1 MSHVPDVGE
10 ITGRRGEGMK
20 RITNQEAAKSLG
32 TDVESL
38 KKQLQGKKRRNEA
51 SVKALPEINSDEVI
65 KRRIRDLTTPNGWI
79 RKLTQEEL
87 GIFTETVLTAV
98 NRTPVFRE
106 GFALLSPFVD
116 ATAETCY
123 TDKHARVGLSY
134 RFLYALDPS
143 TRATWLTHEVMHL
156 LNNHFTRFATAGVRA
171 ARANIVG
178 DLEINTCLHANRT
191 MTTSHMLLPQDY
203 DLKKF
208 KTMEWY
214 NANWNAQ
221 LDQILSRDES
231 RMQQSDASSGPS
243 SPSQQSGSGD
253 QSSNS
258 EDDGSLPDQMSSGGG
273 SGDSDYDS
281 QDQQS
286 QNDSGG
292 SGSGSS
298 SGDQQPSD
306 SSQGSGGSSQSQPDE
321 WSDPSEGDGSGQSQ
335 SGSSSSQ
342 SQGSSGSGSGSQS
355 DDSNS
360 EDGSQQ
366 GDSGSSNSSQNGNN
380 DGGDTDP
387 SSSQSGDNS
396 NDANSGSSQDDS
408 GDQSQNGSG
417 NGGQQDKSSDGD
429 DQQSG
434 NSGGGSSSKR
444 KRRGSG
450 IQLGS
455 GTDFSSLGPQSG
467 GSNGQQPNPNNSG
480 SGGGG
485 GQQQGDPS
493 GDGGGS
499 AGDGQ
504 QGDGGQSGSGSGSS
518 GQSGQNQEHDSG
530 SEEDGQNQQSDKI
543 SESNDRLAEDMNS
556 KNTTGPSEKSMTC
569 DTPNDLREQAAD
581 AAGIERKSSATQAA
595 ARDSVRTR
603 IVQDQNSRSQS
614 SDGSGDEFLMLAL
627 KLMGTP
633 KVKWQTILRQS
644 IAKAY
649 GEIMAGKTIRTYRR
663 PNRRFGGG
671 KNQPIF
677 RGSSAIKPTVM
688 IGIDSSGSMSNP
700 DFSAAI
706 NEIVSII
713 KGASKT
719 KGGVEMFCIDTDV
732 KSIEVVNNVNKLNL
746 SGGGGT
752 WMHSGFEFIKS
763 LSNKKQPDI
772 FILAT
777 DGYLADEDWEQI
789 YHTVTDPSTKFK
801 TVILV
806 TQKDAYQ
813 NCPMKL
819 KQATT
824 VIDIHTEKYN
834 D

>member
-1 MSHVPDVGE
+1 M
-10 ITGRRGEGMK
+10 R

-38 KKQLQGKKRRNEA
+38 KKQLQGKKKRNEA
-51 SVKALPEINSDEVI
+51 SVKALPEINNDEVI

-243 SPSQQSGSGD
+243 SPSQDSGSGD
-253 QSSNS
+253 QSSS
-258 EDDGSLPDQMSSGGG
+258 AEDDGSLPDQMSSGGG
-273 SGDSDYDS
+273 SGDSDSDS
-281 QDQQS
+281 QEQQS

-298 SGDQQPSD
+298 SGSQQSSE

-355 DDSNS
+355 GDNDSG
-360 EDGSQQ
+360 DGSQR
-366 GDSGSSNSSQNGNN
+366 GDGGSSSSSQNGNN
-380 DGGDTDP
+380 DGGDTDS
-387 SSSQSGDNS
+387 SSSQRGNNS
-396 NDANSGSSQDDS
+396 NDAGSGSSQDDADS
-408 GDQSQNGSG
+408 DQSQNGSG
-417 NGGQQDKSSDGD
+417 NGGQPEDDGD
-429 DQQSG
+429 DNQQSG
-434 NSGGGSSSKR
+434 NSGGGSSSK

-455 GTDFSSLGPQSG
+455 GTDFSSLGPKSG
-467 GSNGQQPNPNNSG
+467 GSNGQQPNSNNSG
-480 SGGGG
+480 SGSSGVD
-485 GQQQGDPS
+485 QQGDPS

-504 QGDGGQSGSGSGSS
+504 QSNGGQSGNGSGSS
-518 GQSGQNQEHDSG
+518 GQNQGQDSDSEGDSG
-530 SEEDGQNQQSDKI
+530 EGQNQQSDKI
-543 SESNDRLAEDMNS
+543 RESNDRLAEDMKS
-556 KNTTGPSEKSMTC
+556 KNTTGPNEKSMTC
-569 DTPNDLREQAAD
+569 DTSNDLREQAAD

-603 IVQDQNSRSQS
+603 IVQDQNSRNQS

-706 NEIVSII
+706 TEVVSII

-763 LSNKKQPDI
+763 LPNKKQPDI

-801 TVILV
+801 TVILI

>member
-1 MSHVPDVGE
+1 
-10 ITGRRGEGMK
+10 MK

-298 SGDQQPSD
+298 SGEQQPSD
-306 SSQGSGGSSQSQPDE
+306 SSHGSGGSSQSQPDE

-417 NGGQQDKSSDGD
+417 NGGQQEDDGD
-429 DQQSG
+429 DNEQSG

-504 QGDGGQSGSGSGSS
+504 QSDGGQSGNGSGSS
-518 GQSGQNQEHDSG
+518 GQNQGQDSDSEGDSG
-530 SEEDGQNQQSDKI
+530 DGQNQQSDKI
-543 SESNDRLAEDMNS
+543 SESNDRLAEDMKS

-763 LSNKKQPDI
+763 LPNKKQPDI

-801 TVILV
+801 TVILI

>member
-1 MSHVPDVGE
+1 M
-10 ITGRRGEGMK
+10 R

-38 KKQLQGKKRRNEA
+38 KKQLQGKKKRNEA
-51 SVKALPEINSDEVI
+51 SVKALPEINNDEVI

-98 NRTPVFRE
+98 NRTPVFSE
-106 GFALLSPFVD
+106 GFALISPFVD

-143 TRATWLTHEVMHL
+143 TRATWLTHEVIHL
-156 LNNHFTRFATAGVRA
+156 LNNHFTRFAAAGVRA

-243 SPSQQSGSGD
+243 SPSQDSGSGD
-253 QSSNS
+253 QSSS
-258 EDDGSLPDQMSSGGG
+258 AEDDGSLPDQMSSGGG
-273 SGDSDYDS
+273 SGDSDSDS
-281 QDQQS
+281 QEQQS

-298 SGDQQPSD
+298 SGSQQSSE

-355 DDSNS
+355 GDNDSG
-360 EDGSQQ
+360 DGSQQ
-366 GDSGSSNSSQNGNN
+366 GDSGSSSTGSN
-380 DGGDTDP
+380 
-387 SSSQSGDNS
+387 SSQSGNNS
-396 NDANSGSSQDDS
+396 NDTNSGSSQEDAS
-408 GDQSQNGSG
+408 DQSQNGSG
-417 NGGQQDKSSDGD
+417 NGGQQEDDGD
-429 DQQSG
+429 DNEQSG
-434 NSGGGSSSKR
+434 NSGGSSSKK
-444 KRRGSG
+444 KRRGSR

-455 GTDFSSLGPQSG
+455 GTDFSSLGPKSG
-467 GSNGQQPNPNNSG
+467 GSNSQQPNSNDSG
-480 SGGGG
+480 SGGGSG
-485 GQQQGDPS
+485 DQQGDPS

-518 GQSGQNQEHDSG
+518 GQSGQNQEQDSG
-530 SEEDGQNQQSDKI
+530 SEEDSQNQHSDKI
-543 SESNDRLAEDMNS
+543 NESNDRLAEDMKS
-556 KNTTGPSEKSMTC
+556 KNTTGPNEKSMTC
-569 DTPNDLREQAAD
+569 DTSNDLREQAAD

-706 NEIVSII
+706 TEVVSII

-763 LSNKKQPDI
+763 LPNKKQPDI

-801 TVILV
+801 TVILI
-806 TQKDAYQ
+806 TQKESYK

>member
-1 MSHVPDVGE
+1 M
-10 ITGRRGEGMK
+10 R

-38 KKQLQGKKRRNEA
+38 KKQLQGKKKRNEA
-51 SVKALPEINSDEVI
+51 SVKALPEINNDEVI

-231 RMQQSDASSGPS
+231 RMQQSDASSSPS
-243 SPSQQSGSGD
+243 SPSQDSSSGD
-253 QSSNS
+253 QSSS
-258 EDDGSLPDQMSSGGG
+258 AEDDGSLPDQMSSGSG
-273 SGDSDYDS
+273 SGDSDSDS

-321 WSDPSEGDGSGQSQ
+321 WSEGDGSGQSQ

-355 DDSNS
+355 DDSDS
-360 EDGSQQ
+360 GDGSQQ
-366 GDSGSSNSSQNGNN
+366 GDSGSSQNGNN
-380 DGGDTDP
+380 NSSDTDP
-387 SSSQSGDNS
+387 SSSQSGNNS
-396 NDANSGSSQDDS
+396 NDANSGSSQGDAS
-408 GDQSQNGSG
+408 DQSQNGSG
-417 NGGQQDKSSDGD
+417 NGGQQEDDGD
-429 DQQSG
+429 DNEQSG
-434 NSGGGSSSKR
+434 NSGGGSSSKK
-444 KRRGSG
+444 KRRGSR

-455 GTDFSSLGPQSG
+455 GTDFSSLGPKSG
-467 GSNGQQPNPNNSG
+467 GSNGQQPNSNNSG
-480 SGGGG
+480 SGSSGGD
-485 GQQQGDPS
+485 QQGDPS

-504 QGDGGQSGSGSGSS
+504 QSDGGQSGNGSGSS
-518 GQSGQNQEHDSG
+518 GQNQGQDSDSEGDSG
-530 SEEDGQNQQSDKI
+530 DGQNQQSDKI
-543 SESNDRLAEDMNS
+543 SESNDRLAEDMKS

-603 IVQDQNSRSQS
+603 IVQDQNSRNQS

-700 DFSAAI
+700 DFSAVI
-706 NEIVSII
+706 TEVVSII

-763 LSNKKQPDI
+763 LPNKKQPDI

-801 TVILV
+801 TVILI

>member
-1 MSHVPDVGE
+1 
-10 ITGRRGEGMK
+10 MK

-87 GIFTETVLTAV
+87 GIFMETVLTAV

-231 RMQQSDASSGPS
+231 RMQQSDASSSSS

-253 QSSNS
+253 QSSS
-258 EDDGSLPDQMSSGGG
+258 AEDDGSLPDQMSSGGG
-273 SGDSDYDS
+273 SGDSDSDS

-298 SGDQQPSD
+298 SGDQQSSD
-306 SSQGSGGSSQSQPDE
+306 SSQGSGGSSQYQPDE

-335 SGSSSSQ
+335 AGSSSSQ

-355 DDSNS
+355 DDSDS

-366 GDSGSSNSSQNGNN
+366 GDSGSSNSSQSGNN
-380 DGGDTDP
+380 DGGDTDS
-387 SSSQSGDNS
+387 SSSQSGNNS
-396 NDANSGSSQDDS
+396 NDANSGSSRDDAD
-408 GDQSQNGSG
+408 GDQSQNGYG
-417 NGGQQDKSSDGD
+417 NGGQQDESSDGD

-467 GSNGQQPNPNNSG
+467 GSNGQQPNSGNSG
-480 SGGGG
+480 SGG
-485 GQQQGDPS
+485 
-493 GDGGGS
+493 
-499 AGDGQ
+499 
-504 QGDGGQSGSGSGSS
+504 GSGSS
-518 GQSGQNQEHDSG
+518 GQSGQNQEQDSG

-543 SESNDRLAEDMNS
+543 SESNDRLAEDMKS
-556 KNTTGPSEKSMTC
+556 KNTTGPNEKSMTC
-569 DTPNDLREQAAD
+569 DTSNDLREQAAD

-763 LSNKKQPDI
+763 LPNKKQPDI

-801 TVILV
+801 TVILI

-813 NCPMKL
+813 NCPTKL

>member
-1 MSHVPDVGE
+1 
-10 ITGRRGEGMK
+10 MK

-231 RMQQSDASSGPS
+231 RMQQSDASSSPS
-243 SPSQQSGSGD
+243 SPSQDSGSGD
-253 QSSNS
+253 QSSS
-258 EDDGSLPDQMSSGGG
+258 AEDDGSLPDQMSGGDG
-273 SGDSDYDS
+273 SGDSDSES
-281 QDQQS
+281 QEQS

-298 SGDQQPSD
+298 SNNQQSSD

-335 SGSSSSQ
+335 VGSSSSQ

-355 DDSNS
+355 DDSDS

-366 GDSGSSNSSQNGNN
+366 GDSGSSNSSQSGNN
-380 DGGDTDP
+380 DGGDTDS
-387 SSSQSGDNS
+387 SSSQSGNNS
-396 NDANSGSSQDDS
+396 NDANSGSSQNDAD
-408 GDQSQNGSG
+408 DQSQNGYG
-417 NGGQQDKSSDGD
+417 NGGQQDESSDGD

-467 GSNGQQPNPNNSG
+467 GSNGQQPNSGNSG
-480 SGGGG
+480 SGG
-485 GQQQGDPS
+485 
-493 GDGGGS
+493 
-499 AGDGQ
+499 
-504 QGDGGQSGSGSGSS
+504 GSGSS
-518 GQSGQNQEHDSG
+518 GQSGQNQEQDSG

-543 SESNDRLAEDMNS
+543 SESNDRLAEDMKS
-556 KNTTGPSEKSMTC
+556 KNTTGPNEKSMTC
-569 DTPNDLREQAAD
+569 DTSNDLREQAAD

-603 IVQDQNSRSQS
+603 IVQDQNSRNQS

-706 NEIVSII
+706 TEVVSII

-763 LSNKKQPDI
+763 LPNKKQPDI

-801 TVILV
+801 TVILI

-813 NCPMKL
+813 NCPTKL

>member
-1 MSHVPDVGE
+1 
-10 ITGRRGEGMK
+10 MK

-231 RMQQSDASSGPS
+231 RMQQSDASSSPS

-253 QSSNS
+253 QSSS
-258 EDDGSLPDQMSSGGG
+258 AEDDGSLPDQMSSGGG
-273 SGDSDYDS
+273 SGDSDSDS

-298 SGDQQPSD
+298 SGDQQSSD
-306 SSQGSGGSSQSQPDE
+306 SSQGSGGSSQYQPDE

-335 SGSSSSQ
+335 AGSSSSQ

-355 DDSNS
+355 DDSDS

-387 SSSQSGDNS
+387 SSSQSGNNS
-396 NDANSGSSQDDS
+396 NDANSGSSQNDAD
-408 GDQSQNGSG
+408 DQSQNGSG
-417 NGGQQDKSSDGD
+417 NGGQQDESSDGD

-467 GSNGQQPNPNNSG
+467 GSNGQQPNSGNSG
-480 SGGGG
+480 SGG
-485 GQQQGDPS
+485 
-493 GDGGGS
+493 
-499 AGDGQ
+499 
-504 QGDGGQSGSGSGSS
+504 GSGSS
-518 GQSGQNQEHDSG
+518 GQSGQNQEQDSG

-543 SESNDRLAEDMNS
+543 SESNDRLAEDMKS
-556 KNTTGPSEKSMTC
+556 KNTTGPNEKSMTC
-569 DTPNDLREQAAD
+569 DTSNDLREQAAD

-614 SDGSGDEFLMLAL
+614 SDGSSDEFLMLAL

-633 KVKWQTILRQS
+633 KVKWQTILRQD

-700 DFSAAI
+700 DFSAVI
-706 NEIVSII
+706 TEVVSVI

-763 LSNKKQPDI
+763 LPNKKQPDI

-801 TVILV
+801 TVILI
-806 TQKDAYQ
+806 TQKESYK
-813 NCPMKL
+813 NCPTKL

>member
-1 MSHVPDVGE
+1 M
-10 ITGRRGEGMK
+10 R

-38 KKQLQGKKRRNEA
+38 KKQLQGKKKRNEA
-51 SVKALPEINSDEVI
+51 SVKALPEINNDEVI

-156 LNNHFTRFATAGVRA
+156 LNNHFTRFATVGVRA

-231 RMQQSDASSGPS
+231 RMQQSDASSSPS

-253 QSSNS
+253 QSSS
-258 EDDGSLPDQMSSGGG
+258 AEDDGSLPDQMSSGGG
-273 SGDSDYDS
+273 SGDSDSDS

-298 SGDQQPSD
+298 SGDQQSSD
-306 SSQGSGGSSQSQPDE
+306 SSQGSGGSSQYQPDE

-335 SGSSSSQ
+335 AGSSSSQ

-355 DDSNS
+355 DDSDS

-366 GDSGSSNSSQNGNN
+366 GDSGSSNSSQSGNN
-380 DGGDTDP
+380 DGGDTDS
-387 SSSQSGDNS
+387 SSSQSGNNS
-396 NDANSGSSQDDS
+396 NDANSGSSRDDAD
-408 GDQSQNGSG
+408 GDQSQNGYG
-417 NGGQQDKSSDGD
+417 NGGQQDESSDGD

-467 GSNGQQPNPNNSG
+467 GSNGQQPNSGNSG
-480 SGGGG
+480 SGG
-485 GQQQGDPS
+485 
-493 GDGGGS
+493 
-499 AGDGQ
+499 
-504 QGDGGQSGSGSGSS
+504 GSGSS
-518 GQSGQNQEHDSG
+518 GQSGQNQEQDSG

-543 SESNDRLAEDMNS
+543 SESNDRLAEDMKS
-556 KNTTGPSEKSMTC
+556 KNTTGPNEKSMTC
-569 DTPNDLREQAAD
+569 DTSNDLREQAAD

-763 LSNKKQPDI
+763 LPNKKQPDI

-801 TVILV
+801 TVILI
-806 TQKDAYQ
+806 TQKESYK

>member
-1 MSHVPDVGE
+1 
-10 ITGRRGEGMK
+10 MK

-38 KKQLQGKKRRNEA
+38 KKQLQGKKKRNEA
-51 SVKALPEINSDEVI
+51 SVKALPEINNDEVI

-134 RFLYALDPS
+134 WFLYALDPS

-231 RMQQSDASSGPS
+231 RMQQSDASSSPS
-243 SPSQQSGSGD
+243 SPSQDSSSGD
-253 QSSNS
+253 QSSS
-258 EDDGSLPDQMSSGGG
+258 AEDDGSLPDQMSGGGG
-273 SGDSDYDS
+273 SGDSDSDS
-281 QDQQS
+281 QEQQP
-286 QNDSGG
+286 QDNSGG
-292 SGSGSS
+292 SG
-298 SGDQQPSD
+298 
-306 SSQGSGGSSQSQPDE
+306 
-321 WSDPSEGDGSGQSQ
+321 

-342 SQGSSGSGSGSQS
+342 SQGSGSSGSGSQS

-387 SSSQSGDNS
+387 SSSQSGSNS
-396 NDANSGSSQDDS
+396 NDSNSGSSQDDAD
-408 GDQSQNGSG
+408 GDQSQNGYG
-417 NGGQQDKSSDGD
+417 NGGQQDESSDGD

-467 GSNGQQPNPNNSG
+467 GSNGQQPNSGNSG
-480 SGGGG
+480 SGG
-485 GQQQGDPS
+485 
-493 GDGGGS
+493 
-499 AGDGQ
+499 
-504 QGDGGQSGSGSGSS
+504 GSGSS
-518 GQSGQNQEHDSG
+518 GQSGQNQEQDSG
-530 SEEDGQNQQSDKI
+530 SEEDGHNQQSDKI
-543 SESNDRLAEDMNS
+543 SESNDRLAEDMKS
-556 KNTTGPSEKSMTC
+556 KNTTGPNEKSMTC
-569 DTPNDLREQAAD
+569 DTSNDLREQAAD

-763 LSNKKQPDI
+763 LPNKKQPDI

-801 TVILV
+801 TVILI

>member
-1 MSHVPDVGE
+1 M
-10 ITGRRGEGMK
+10 R

-38 KKQLQGKKRRNEA
+38 KKQLQGKKKRNEA
-51 SVKALPEINSDEVI
+51 SVKALPEINNDEVI

-231 RMQQSDASSGPS
+231 RMQQSDASSSPS
-243 SPSQQSGSGD
+243 SPSQDSSSGD
-253 QSSNS
+253 QSSS
-258 EDDGSLPDQMSSGGG
+258 AEDDGSLPDQMSGGGG
-273 SGDSDYDS
+273 SGDSDSDNQEQQP
-281 QDQQS
+281 QD
-286 QNDSGG
+286 NSGG

-298 SGDQQPSD
+298 SSSQQSSE

-321 WSDPSEGDGSGQSQ
+321 WSDPSDSDGSGNSQ

-355 DDSNS
+355 DDNNS
-360 EDGSQQ
+360 GDGSQQ
-366 GDSGSSNSSQNGNN
+366 GD
-380 DGGDTDP
+380 GGFS
-387 SSSQSGDNS
+387 SSSQSGNNEGGDTDSGSSQSGNNS
-396 NDANSGSSQDDS
+396 NDANSGSSQGDAS
-408 GDQSQNGSG
+408 DQSQNGSG
-417 NGGQQDKSSDGD
+417 NGGQQEDDGD
-429 DQQSG
+429 DNEQSG
-434 NSGGGSSSKR
+434 NSGGGSSSKK
-444 KRRGSG
+444 KRRGSR

-455 GTDFSSLGPQSG
+455 GTDFSSLGPKSG
-467 GSNGQQPNPNNSG
+467 GSNSQRPNSNNSG
-480 SGGGG
+480 SGGGSG
-485 GQQQGDPS
+485 DQQGDPS

-504 QGDGGQSGSGSGSS
+504 QSDGGQSGNGSGSS
-518 GQSGQNQEHDSG
+518 GQSSQNQGQDSDSEGDSG
-530 SEEDGQNQQSDKI
+530 DGQNQQSDKI
-543 SESNDRLAEDMNS
+543 SESNDRLAEDMKS

-603 IVQDQNSRSQS
+603 IVQDQNSRNQS

-763 LSNKKQPDI
+763 LPNKKQPDI

-801 TVILV
+801 TVILI

>member
-1 MSHVPDVGE
+1 
-10 ITGRRGEGMK
+10 MK

-231 RMQQSDASSGPS
+231 RMQQSDASSSPS

-253 QSSNS
+253 QSSS
-258 EDDGSLPDQMSSGGG
+258 AEDDGSLPDQMSSGGG
-273 SGDSDYDS
+273 SGDSDSDS

-298 SGDQQPSD
+298 SGDQQSSD
-306 SSQGSGGSSQSQPDE
+306 SSQGSGGSSQYQPDE

-335 SGSSSSQ
+335 AGSSSSQ

-355 DDSNS
+355 DDSDS

-366 GDSGSSNSSQNGNN
+366 GDSGSSNSSQSGNN
-380 DGGDTDP
+380 DGGDTDS
-387 SSSQSGDNS
+387 SSSQSGNNS
-396 NDANSGSSQDDS
+396 NDANSGSSRDDAD
-408 GDQSQNGSG
+408 GDQSQNGYG
-417 NGGQQDKSSDGD
+417 NGGQQDESSDGD

-467 GSNGQQPNPNNSG
+467 GSNGQQPNSGNSG
-480 SGGGG
+480 SGG
-485 GQQQGDPS
+485 
-493 GDGGGS
+493 
-499 AGDGQ
+499 
-504 QGDGGQSGSGSGSS
+504 GSGSS
-518 GQSGQNQEHDSG
+518 GQSGQNQEQDSG

-543 SESNDRLAEDMNS
+543 SESNDRLAEDMKS
-556 KNTTGPSEKSMTC
+556 KNTTGPNEKSMTC
-569 DTPNDLREQAAD
+569 DTSNDLREQAAD

-763 LSNKKQPDI
+763 LPNKKQPDI

-801 TVILV
+801 TVILI
-806 TQKDAYQ
+806 TQKESYK

>member
-1 MSHVPDVGE
+1 
-10 ITGRRGEGMK
+10 MK

-231 RMQQSDASSGPS
+231 RMQQSDASSSPS

-253 QSSNS
+253 QSSS
-258 EDDGSLPDQMSSGGG
+258 AEDDGSLSDQMSSGGG
-273 SGDSDYDS
+273 SGDSDSDS

-298 SGDQQPSD
+298 SGDQQSSD
-306 SSQGSGGSSQSQPDE
+306 SSQGSGGSSQYQPDE

-335 SGSSSSQ
+335 AGSSSSQ

-355 DDSNS
+355 DDSDS

-366 GDSGSSNSSQNGNN
+366 GDSGSSNSSQSGNN
-380 DGGDTDP
+380 DGGDTDS
-387 SSSQSGDNS
+387 SSSQSGNNS
-396 NDANSGSSQDDS
+396 NDANSGSSRDDAD
-408 GDQSQNGSG
+408 GDQSQNGYG
-417 NGGQQDKSSDGD
+417 NGGQQDESSDGD

-467 GSNGQQPNPNNSG
+467 GSNGQQPNSGNSG
-480 SGGGG
+480 SGG
-485 GQQQGDPS
+485 
-493 GDGGGS
+493 
-499 AGDGQ
+499 
-504 QGDGGQSGSGSGSS
+504 GSGSS
-518 GQSGQNQEHDSG
+518 GQSGQNQEQDSG

-543 SESNDRLAEDMNS
+543 SESNDRLAEDMKS
-556 KNTTGPSEKSMTC
+556 KNTTGPNEKSMTC
-569 DTPNDLREQAAD
+569 DTSNDLREQAAD

-763 LSNKKQPDI
+763 LPNKKQPDI

-801 TVILV
+801 TVILI
-806 TQKDAYQ
+806 TQKESYK

>member
-1 MSHVPDVGE
+1 M
-10 ITGRRGEGMK
+10 R

-38 KKQLQGKKRRNEA
+38 KKQLQGKKKRNEA
-51 SVKALPEINSDEVI
+51 SVKALPEINNDEVI

-231 RMQQSDASSGPS
+231 RMQQSDASSSPS
-243 SPSQQSGSGD
+243 SPSQDSSSGD
-253 QSSNS
+253 QSSS
-258 EDDGSLPDQMSSGGG
+258 AEDDGSLPDQMSGGGG
-273 SGDSDYDS
+273 SGDSDSDS
-281 QDQQS
+281 QDQQP
-286 QNDSGG
+286 QDNSGG
-292 SGSGSS
+292 SG
-298 SGDQQPSD
+298 
-306 SSQGSGGSSQSQPDE
+306 
-321 WSDPSEGDGSGQSQ
+321 

-342 SQGSSGSGSGSQS
+342 SQGSGSSGSGSQS
-355 DDSNS
+355 DDSDS
-360 EDGSQQ
+360 GDGSQQ

-387 SSSQSGDNS
+387 SSSQSGSNS
-396 NDANSGSSQDDS
+396 NDANSGSSQGDAS
-408 GDQSQNGSG
+408 DQSQNGSG
-417 NGGQQDKSSDGD
+417 NGGQQEDDGD
-429 DQQSG
+429 DNEQSG

-504 QGDGGQSGSGSGSS
+504 QSDGGQSGNGSGSS
-518 GQSGQNQEHDSG
+518 GQNQGQDSDSEGDSG
-530 SEEDGQNQQSDKI
+530 DGQNQQSDKI
-543 SESNDRLAEDMNS
+543 SESNDRLAEDMKS

-603 IVQDQNSRSQS
+603 IVQDQNSRNQS

-763 LSNKKQPDI
+763 LPNKKQPDI

-801 TVILV
+801 TVILI
-806 TQKDAYQ
+806 TQKDAYK

>member
-1 MSHVPDVGE
+1 
-10 ITGRRGEGMK
+10 MK

-231 RMQQSDASSGPS
+231 RMQQSDASSSSS

-253 QSSNS
+253 QSSS
-258 EDDGSLPDQMSSGGG
+258 AEDDGSLPDQMSSGSG
-273 SGDSDYDS
+273 SGDSDSDS

-306 SSQGSGGSSQSQPDE
+306 SSQGSGGSSQYQPDE

-335 SGSSSSQ
+335 AGSSSSQ

-355 DDSNS
+355 DDSDS

-366 GDSGSSNSSQNGNN
+366 GDSGSSNSSQSGNN
-380 DGGDTDP
+380 DGGDTDS
-387 SSSQSGDNS
+387 SSSQSGNNS
-396 NDANSGSSQDDS
+396 NDANSGSSRDDAD
-408 GDQSQNGSG
+408 GDQSQNGYG
-417 NGGQQDKSSDGD
+417 NGDQQDESSDGD

-467 GSNGQQPNPNNSG
+467 GSNGQQPNSGNNG

-518 GQSGQNQEHDSG
+518 GQSGQNQEQDSG

-543 SESNDRLAEDMNS
+543 SESNDRLAEDMKS
-556 KNTTGPSEKSMTC
+556 KNTTGPNEKSMTC
-569 DTPNDLREQAAD
+569 DTSNDLREQAAD

-763 LSNKKQPDI
+763 LPNKKQPDI

-801 TVILV
+801 TVILI

>member
-1 MSHVPDVGE
+1 
-10 ITGRRGEGMK
+10 
-20 RITNQEAAKSLG
+20 
-32 TDVESL
+32 
-38 KKQLQGKKRRNEA
+38 
-51 SVKALPEINSDEVI
+51 
-65 KRRIRDLTTPNGWI
+65 
-79 RKLTQEEL
+79 
-87 GIFTETVLTAV
+87 
-98 NRTPVFRE
+98 
-106 GFALLSPFVD
+106 
-116 ATAETCY
+116 
-123 TDKHARVGLSY
+123 
-134 RFLYALDPS
+134 
-143 TRATWLTHEVMHL
+143 
-156 LNNHFTRFATAGVRA
+156 
-171 ARANIVG
+171 
-178 DLEINTCLHANRT
+178 
-191 MTTSHMLLPQDY
+191 
-203 DLKKF
+203 
-208 KTMEWY
+208 MEWY

-231 RMQQSDASSGPS
+231 RMQQSDASSSPS

-253 QSSNS
+253 QSSS
-258 EDDGSLPDQMSSGGG
+258 AEDDGSLPDQMSSGSG
-273 SGDSDYDS
+273 SGDSDSDS

-321 WSDPSEGDGSGQSQ
+321 WSEGDGSGQSQ

-360 EDGSQQ
+360 EDVSQQ

-387 SSSQSGDNS
+387 SSSQSGNNS
-396 NDANSGSSQDDS
+396 NDANSGSSQNDAD
-408 GDQSQNGSG
+408 DQSQNGSG
-417 NGGQQDKSSDGD
+417 NGGQQDESSDGD

-467 GSNGQQPNPNNSG
+467 GSNGQQPNSGNSG

-493 GDGGGS
+493 SDGGGS

-518 GQSGQNQEHDSG
+518 GQSGQNQEQDSG

-543 SESNDRLAEDMNS
+543 SESNDRLAEDMKS
-556 KNTTGPSEKSMTC
+556 KNTTGPKEKSMTC
-569 DTPNDLREQAAD
+569 DTSNDLREQAAD

-614 SDGSGDEFLMLAL
+614 SDGSSDEFLMLAL

-633 KVKWQTILRQS
+633 KVKWQTILRQD

-700 DFSAAI
+700 DFSAVI
-706 NEIVSII
+706 TEVVSVI

-763 LSNKKQPDI
+763 LPNKKQPDI

-801 TVILV
+801 TVILI

>member
-1 MSHVPDVGE
+1 M
-10 ITGRRGEGMK
+10 R

-38 KKQLQGKKRRNEA
+38 KKQLQGKKKRNEA
-51 SVKALPEINSDEVI
+51 SVKALPEINNDEVI

-156 LNNHFTRFATAGVRA
+156 LNNHFTRFATADVRA

-231 RMQQSDASSGPS
+231 RMQQSDASSSPS
-243 SPSQQSGSGD
+243 SPSQDSSSGD
-253 QSSNS
+253 QSSS
-258 EDDGSLPDQMSSGGG
+258 AEDDGSLPDQMSSGGG
-273 SGDSDYDS
+273 SGDSDSDN
-281 QDQQS
+281 QEQQS
-286 QNDSGG
+286 QDNSGG

-298 SGDQQPSD
+298 SGSQQSSE
-306 SSQGSGGSSQSQPDE
+306 SSQGSGGSLQSQPDE
-321 WSDPSEGDGSGQSQ
+321 WSDPSDSDGSGRSQ

-342 SQGSSGSGSGSQS
+342 SQGSGGSGSGSQS
-355 DDSNS
+355 DDSDS
-360 EDGSQQ
+360 GDGPQQ
-366 GDSGSSNSSQNGNN
+366 GDSGSSQNGNN

-387 SSSQSGDNS
+387 SSSQSGNNS
-396 NDANSGSSQDDS
+396 NDANSGSSQDDAS
-408 GDQSQNGSG
+408 DQSQNGSG
-417 NGGQQDKSSDGD
+417 NGGQQEDDGD
-429 DQQSG
+429 DNEQSG
-434 NSGGGSSSKR
+434 NSGGLSSKK
-444 KRRGSG
+444 KRRGSR

-455 GTDFSSLGPQSG
+455 GTDFSSLGPRSG
-467 GSNGQQPNPNNSG
+467 GSNGQQPNSNNSG

-504 QGDGGQSGSGSGSS
+504 QSDGGQSGNGSGSS
-518 GQSGQNQEHDSG
+518 GQNQGQDSDSEGDSG
-530 SEEDGQNQQSDKI
+530 DGQNQQSDKI
-543 SESNDRLAEDMNS
+543 SESNDRLAEDMKS

-603 IVQDQNSRSQS
+603 IVQDQNSRNQS

-706 NEIVSII
+706 TEVVSII

-719 KGGVEMFCIDTDV
+719 RGGVEMFCIDTDV

-763 LSNKKQPDI
+763 LPSKKQPDI

-801 TVILV
+801 TVILI

>member
-1 MSHVPDVGE
+1 M
-10 ITGRRGEGMK
+10 R

-38 KKQLQGKKRRNEA
+38 KKQLQGKKKRNEA
-51 SVKALPEINSDEVI
+51 SVKALPEINNDEVI

-231 RMQQSDASSGPS
+231 RMQQSDASSSPS
-243 SPSQQSGSGD
+243 SPSHDSGSGD
-253 QSSNS
+253 QSSS
-258 EDDGSLPDQMSSGGG
+258 TEDDGSLPDQMSGGGG
-273 SGDSDYDS
+273 SGESDSDD

-298 SGDQQPSD
+298 SGSQQSSE

-335 SGSSSSQ
+335 PGFSGSQ
-342 SQGSSGSGSGSQS
+342 SQGSGGSGSGSQS
-355 DDSNS
+355 GDSDS
-360 EDGSQQ
+360 GDGSQQ
-366 GDSGSSNSSQNGNN
+366 SADGSSGSDSSQNGNN
-380 DGGDTDP
+380 NSSDTDP
-387 SSSQSGDNS
+387 SSSQSGNNS
-396 NDANSGSSQDDS
+396 NDANSGSSQGDAS
-408 GDQSQNGSG
+408 DQSQNGSE
-417 NGGQQDKSSDGD
+417 NGGQQEDDGD
-429 DQQSG
+429 DNEQSG
-434 NSGGGSSSKR
+434 NSGGGSSSKK
-444 KRRGSG
+444 KRRGSR

-467 GSNGQQPNPNNSG
+467 GSNGQQPNSGNSG

-499 AGDGQ
+499 AGGGQ

-518 GQSGQNQEHDSG
+518 GQSGQNQEQDSG
-530 SEEDGQNQQSDKI
+530 SEEDSQNQQSDKI
-543 SESNDRLAEDMNS
+543 NESNDRLAEDMKS
-556 KNTTGPSEKSMTC
+556 KNTTGPNEKSMTC
-569 DTPNDLREQAAD
+569 DTSNDLREQAAD

-603 IVQDQNSRSQS
+603 IVQDQNSRNQS

-706 NEIVSII
+706 TEVVSII

-763 LSNKKQPDI
+763 LPNKKQPDI

-801 TVILV
+801 TVILI
-806 TQKDAYQ
+806 TQKESYK

>member
-1 MSHVPDVGE
+1 
-10 ITGRRGEGMK
+10 MK

-231 RMQQSDASSGPS
+231 RMQQSDASSSPS

-253 QSSNS
+253 QSSS
-258 EDDGSLPDQMSSGGG
+258 AEDDGSLPDQMSSGGG
-273 SGDSDYDS
+273 SGDSDSDS

-298 SGDQQPSD
+298 SGDQQSSD

-360 EDGSQQ
+360 EDVSQQ
-366 GDSGSSNSSQNGNN
+366 GDGGSSSFSQNGNN
-380 DGGDTDP
+380 DGGDTNP
-387 SSSQSGDNS
+387 SSSQSGNNS
-396 NDANSGSSQDDS
+396 NDANSGSSQNDAD
-408 GDQSQNGSG
+408 DQSQNGSG
-417 NGGQQDKSSDGD
+417 NGGQQDESSDGD

-444 KRRGSG
+444 KRRGSR

-455 GTDFSSLGPQSG
+455 GTDFSSLGPKSG
-467 GSNGQQPNPNNSG
+467 GSNSQQPNSNDSG
-480 SGGGG
+480 SGSSGGD
-485 GQQQGDPS
+485 QQGDPS

-504 QGDGGQSGSGSGSS
+504 QSSGVQSGNGSGSS
-518 GQSGQNQEHDSG
+518 GQNQGQDSDSEGDSG
-530 SEEDGQNQQSDKI
+530 DGQNQQSDKI
-543 SESNDRLAEDMNS
+543 RESNDRLAEDMKS

-569 DTPNDLREQAAD
+569 DTSNDLREQAAD

-603 IVQDQNSRSQS
+603 IVQDQNSRNQY

-644 IAKAY
+644 IAKAH

-706 NEIVSII
+706 TEVVSII

-763 LSNKKQPDI
+763 LPNKKQPDI

-801 TVILV
+801 TVILI

>member
-1 MSHVPDVGE
+1 M
-10 ITGRRGEGMK
+10 R

-38 KKQLQGKKRRNEA
+38 KKQLQGKKKRNEA
-51 SVKALPEINSDEVI
+51 SVKALPEINNDEVI

-243 SPSQQSGSGD
+243 SPSQDSGSGD
-253 QSSNS
+253 QSSS
-258 EDDGSLPDQMSSGGG
+258 AEDDGSLPDQMSSGGG
-273 SGDSDYDS
+273 SSDSDSDS
-281 QDQQS
+281 QEQQS

-298 SGDQQPSD
+298 SGSQQSSE
-306 SSQGSGGSSQSQPDE
+306 SSQGAGGSSQSQPDK
-321 WSDPSEGDGSGQSQ
+321 WSDPSEGDGSGQSH

-380 DGGDTDP
+380 DGGGTDP
-387 SSSQSGDNS
+387 SSSQSGNNS
-396 NDANSGSSQDDS
+396 NDANSGSSQNDAD
-408 GDQSQNGSG
+408 DQSQNGSG
-417 NGGQQDKSSDGD
+417 NGGQQNESSDGD

-434 NSGGGSSSKR
+434 NSGGGSSSNR

-504 QGDGGQSGSGSGSS
+504 QSDGGQSGNGSGSS
-518 GQSGQNQEHDSG
+518 DQNQGQDSDSEGDSG
-530 SEEDGQNQQSDKI
+530 EDQNQQSDKI
-543 SESNDRLAEDMNS
+543 SESNDRLAEDMKS

-603 IVQDQNSRSQS
+603 IVQDQNSRNQS

-706 NEIVSII
+706 TEVVSII

-763 LSNKKQPDI
+763 LPNKKQPDI

-789 YHTVTDPSTKFK
+789 YLTVTDPSTKFK
-801 TVILV
+801 TVILI
-806 TQKDAYQ
+806 TQKESYK

>member
-1 MSHVPDVGE
+1 
-10 ITGRRGEGMK
+10 MK

-231 RMQQSDASSGPS
+231 RMQQSDASSSSS

-253 QSSNS
+253 QSSS
-258 EDDGSLPDQMSSGGG
+258 AEDDGSLPDQMSSGSG
-273 SGDSDYDS
+273 SGDSDSDS

-321 WSDPSEGDGSGQSQ
+321 WSEGDGSGQSQ

-360 EDGSQQ
+360 EDVSQQ

-387 SSSQSGDNS
+387 SSSQSGNNS
-396 NDANSGSSQDDS
+396 NDANSGSSQNDAD
-408 GDQSQNGSG
+408 DQSQNGSG
-417 NGGQQDKSSDGD
+417 NGGQQDESSDGD

-467 GSNGQQPNPNNSG
+467 GSNGQQPNSGNSG
-480 SGGGG
+480 SGG
-485 GQQQGDPS
+485 
-493 GDGGGS
+493 
-499 AGDGQ
+499 
-504 QGDGGQSGSGSGSS
+504 GSGSS
-518 GQSGQNQEHDSG
+518 GQSGQNQEQDSG

-543 SESNDRLAEDMNS
+543 SESNDRLAEDMKS
-556 KNTTGPSEKSMTC
+556 KNTTGPNEKSMTC
-569 DTPNDLREQAAD
+569 DTSNDLREQAAD

-763 LSNKKQPDI
+763 LPNKKQPDI

-801 TVILV
+801 TVILI
-806 TQKDAYQ
+806 TQKESYKH
-813 NCPMKL
+813 CPMKL

>member
-1 MSHVPDVGE
+1 
-10 ITGRRGEGMK
+10 MK

-231 RMQQSDASSGPS
+231 RMQQSDASSSPS
-243 SPSQQSGSGD
+243 SPSQDSSSGD
-253 QSSNS
+253 QSSS
-258 EDDGSLPDQMSSGGG
+258 AEDDGSLPDQMSGGGG
-273 SGDSDYDS
+273 SGDSDSDS
-281 QDQQS
+281 QEQQP
-286 QNDSGG
+286 QDNSGG
-292 SGSGSS
+292 SG
-298 SGDQQPSD
+298 
-306 SSQGSGGSSQSQPDE
+306 
-321 WSDPSEGDGSGQSQ
+321 

-342 SQGSSGSGSGSQS
+342 SQGSGSSGSGSQS

-387 SSSQSGDNS
+387 SSSQSGSNS
-396 NDANSGSSQDDS
+396 NDSNSGSSQDDAD
-408 GDQSQNGSG
+408 GDQSQNGYG
-417 NGGQQDKSSDGD
+417 NGGQQDESSDGD

-467 GSNGQQPNPNNSG
+467 GSNGQQPNSGNSG
-480 SGGGG
+480 SGG
-485 GQQQGDPS
+485 
-493 GDGGGS
+493 
-499 AGDGQ
+499 
-504 QGDGGQSGSGSGSS
+504 GSGSS
-518 GQSGQNQEHDSG
+518 GQSGQNQEQDSG

-543 SESNDRLAEDMNS
+543 SESNDRLAEDMKS
-556 KNTTGPSEKSMTC
+556 KNTTGPNEKSMTC
-569 DTPNDLREQAAD
+569 DTSNDLREQAAD

-763 LSNKKQPDI
+763 LPNKKQPDI

-801 TVILV
+801 TVILI

>member
-1 MSHVPDVGE
+1 
-10 ITGRRGEGMK
+10 MK

-231 RMQQSDASSGPS
+231 RMQQSDASSSSS

-253 QSSNS
+253 QSSS
-258 EDDGSLPDQMSSGGG
+258 AEDDGSLPDQMSSGSG
-273 SGDSDYDS
+273 SGDSDSDS

-298 SGDQQPSD
+298 SGDQQPSY

-321 WSDPSEGDGSGQSQ
+321 WSEGDGSGQSQ

-360 EDGSQQ
+360 EDVSQQ

-387 SSSQSGDNS
+387 SSSQSGNNS
-396 NDANSGSSQDDS
+396 NDANSGSSQNDAD
-408 GDQSQNGSG
+408 DQSQNGSG
-417 NGGQQDKSSDGD
+417 NGGQQDESSDGD

-467 GSNGQQPNPNNSG
+467 GSNGQQPNSGNSG
-480 SGGGG
+480 SGGG

-493 GDGGGS
+493 SDGGGS

-518 GQSGQNQEHDSG
+518 GQSGQNQEQDSG

-543 SESNDRLAEDMNS
+543 SESNDRLAEDMKS
-556 KNTTGPSEKSMTC
+556 KNTTGPKEKSMTC
-569 DTPNDLREQAAD
+569 DTSNDLREQAAD

-614 SDGSGDEFLMLAL
+614 SDGSSDEFLMLAL

-633 KVKWQTILRQS
+633 KVKWQTILRQD

-700 DFSAAI
+700 DFSAVI
-706 NEIVSII
+706 TEVVSVI

-763 LSNKKQPDI
+763 LPNKKQPDI

-801 TVILV
+801 TVILI

>member
-1 MSHVPDVGE
+1 
-10 ITGRRGEGMK
+10 MK

-38 KKQLQGKKRRNEA
+38 KKQLQGKKKRNEA
-51 SVKALPEINSDEVI
+51 SVRALPEINNDEVI

-231 RMQQSDASSGPS
+231 RMQQSDASSSPS

-253 QSSNS
+253 QSSS
-258 EDDGSLPDQMSSGGG
+258 AEDDGSLPDQMSSGGG
-273 SGDSDYDS
+273 SGDSDSDS
-281 QDQQS
+281 KDQQS

-298 SGDQQPSD
+298 SGDQQSSD
-306 SSQGSGGSSQSQPDE
+306 SSQGSVGSSQYQPDE

-335 SGSSSSQ
+335 SGSSDSQ
-342 SQGSSGSGSGSQS
+342 SQGSGGSGSGSQS
-355 DDSNS
+355 GDSDS
-360 EDGSQQ
+360 GDGSQQ
-366 GDSGSSNSSQNGNN
+366 GDSGSSSTGSN
-380 DGGDTDP
+380 
-387 SSSQSGDNS
+387 SSQSGNNS
-396 NDANSGSSQDDS
+396 NDTNSGSSQDDAS
-408 GDQSQNGSG
+408 DQSKNGSG
-417 NGGQQDKSSDGD
+417 SSGQQEDDGD
-429 DQQSG
+429 DNQQSG

-444 KRRGSG
+444 KRRGSR

-455 GTDFSSLGPQSG
+455 GTDFSSLGPKSG
-467 GSNGQQPNPNNSG
+467 GSNSQQPNSNDSG
-480 SGGGG
+480 SGGGSG
-485 GQQQGDPS
+485 DQQGDPS

-499 AGDGQ
+499 ASDGQ
-504 QGDGGQSGSGSGSS
+504 QSDGGQSGNGSGSS
-518 GQSGQNQEHDSG
+518 GQSSQNQGQDSDG
-530 SEEDGQNQQSDKI
+530 DNGEDQNQQSDKI
-543 SESNDRLAEDMNS
+543 SESNDRLAEDMKS

-603 IVQDQNSRSQS
+603 IVQDQNSRNQS

-706 NEIVSII
+706 TEVVSII

-763 LSNKKQPDI
+763 LPNKKQPDI

-801 TVILV
+801 TVILI
-806 TQKDAYQ
+806 TQKESYK

>member
-1 MSHVPDVGE
+1 
-10 ITGRRGEGMK
+10 MK

-231 RMQQSDASSGPS
+231 RMQQSDASSSPS

-253 QSSNS
+253 QSSS
-258 EDDGSLPDQMSSGGG
+258 AEDDGSLSDQMSSGGG
-273 SGDSDYDS
+273 SGDSDSDS

-298 SGDQQPSD
+298 SGDQQSSN
-306 SSQGSGGSSQSQPDE
+306 SSQGSGGSSQYQPDE

-335 SGSSSSQ
+335 VGSSSSQ

-355 DDSNS
+355 DDSDS

-366 GDSGSSNSSQNGNN
+366 GDSGSSNSSQSGNN
-380 DGGDTDP
+380 DGGDTDS
-387 SSSQSGDNS
+387 SSSQSGNNS
-396 NDANSGSSQDDS
+396 NDANSGSSRDDAD

-417 NGGQQDKSSDGD
+417 NGGQQDESSDGD

-467 GSNGQQPNPNNSG
+467 GSNGQQPNSGNSG
-480 SGGGG
+480 SRG
-485 GQQQGDPS
+485 
-493 GDGGGS
+493 
-499 AGDGQ
+499 
-504 QGDGGQSGSGSGSS
+504 GSGSS
-518 GQSGQNQEHDSG
+518 GQSGQNQEQDSG

-543 SESNDRLAEDMNS
+543 SESNDRLAEDMKS
-556 KNTTGPSEKSMTC
+556 KNTTGPNEKSMTC
-569 DTPNDLREQAAD
+569 DTSNDLREQAAD

-763 LSNKKQPDI
+763 LPNKKQPDI

-801 TVILV
+801 TVILI

>member
-1 MSHVPDVGE
+1 M
-10 ITGRRGEGMK
+10 R

-38 KKQLQGKKRRNEA
+38 KKQLQGKKKRNEA
-51 SVKALPEINSDEVI
+51 SVKALPEINNDEVI

-231 RMQQSDASSGPS
+231 RMQQSDASSSPS
-243 SPSQQSGSGD
+243 SPSQDSSSGD
-253 QSSNS
+253 QSSS
-258 EDDGSLPDQMSSGGG
+258 AEDDGSLPDQMSGGGG
-273 SGDSDYDS
+273 SGDSDSDN
-281 QDQQS
+281 QEQQS
-286 QNDSGG
+286 QDNSGG

-380 DGGDTDP
+380 DGGDTDS
-387 SSSQSGDNS
+387 SSSQSGNNS
-396 NDANSGSSQDDS
+396 NDANSGSSRDDTD
-408 GDQSQNGSG
+408 GDQSQNGYG
-417 NGGQQDKSSDGD
+417 NGGQQEDDGD
-429 DQQSG
+429 DNQQSG

-467 GSNGQQPNPNNSG
+467 
-480 SGGGG
+480 
-485 GQQQGDPS
+485 
-493 GDGGGS
+493 
-499 AGDGQ
+499 
-504 QGDGGQSGSGSGSS
+504 SGSGSS
-518 GQSGQNQEHDSG
+518 GQSGQNQGQDSD
-530 SEEDGQNQQSDKI
+530 SEGDGGDGQNQQSDKI
-543 SESNDRLAEDMNS
+543 SESNDRLAEDMKS

-603 IVQDQNSRSQS
+603 IVQDQNSRNQS

-763 LSNKKQPDI
+763 LPNKKQPDI

-801 TVILV
+801 TVILI

>member
-1 MSHVPDVGE
+1 M
-10 ITGRRGEGMK
+10 R

-38 KKQLQGKKRRNEA
+38 KKQLQGKKKRNEA
-51 SVKALPEINSDEVI
+51 SVKALPEINNDEVI

-231 RMQQSDASSGPS
+231 RMQQSDASSSPS
-243 SPSQQSGSGD
+243 SPSQDSGSGD
-253 QSSNS
+253 QSSS
-258 EDDGSLPDQMSSGGG
+258 AEDDGSLPDQMSSGSG
-273 SGDSDYDS
+273 SGDSDSDS

-298 SGDQQPSD
+298 SGDQQSSD
-306 SSQGSGGSSQSQPDE
+306 SSQGSGGSSQYQPDE

-335 SGSSSSQ
+335 AGSSSSQ

-355 DDSNS
+355 DDSDS

-366 GDSGSSNSSQNGNN
+366 GDSGSSNSSQSGNN
-380 DGGDTDP
+380 DGGDTDS
-387 SSSQSGDNS
+387 SSSQSGNNS
-396 NDANSGSSQDDS
+396 NDANSGSSRDDAD
-408 GDQSQNGSG
+408 GDQSQNGYG
-417 NGGQQDKSSDGD
+417 NGGQQDESSDGD

-467 GSNGQQPNPNNSG
+467 GSNGQQPNSGNSG
-480 SGGGG
+480 SGG
-485 GQQQGDPS
+485 
-493 GDGGGS
+493 
-499 AGDGQ
+499 
-504 QGDGGQSGSGSGSS
+504 GSGSS
-518 GQSGQNQEHDSG
+518 GQSGQNQEQDSG

-543 SESNDRLAEDMNS
+543 SESNDRLAEDMKS
-556 KNTTGPSEKSMTC
+556 KNTTGPNEKSMTC
-569 DTPNDLREQAAD
+569 DTSNDLREQAAD

-763 LSNKKQPDI
+763 LPNKKQPDI

-801 TVILV
+801 TVILI

>member
-1 MSHVPDVGE
+1 
-10 ITGRRGEGMK
+10 MK

-123 TDKHARVGLSY
+123 TDQHARVGLSY

-231 RMQQSDASSGPS
+231 RMQQSDASSSSS
-243 SPSQQSGSGD
+243 SPSQDSGCSGD
-253 QSSNS
+253 QSSS
-258 EDDGSLPDQMSSGGG
+258 AKDDGSMPDQMSSGGG
-273 SGDSDYDS
+273 SGDSDSDS

-298 SGDQQPSD
+298 SGDQQSSD

-387 SSSQSGDNS
+387 SSSQSGNNS
-396 NDANSGSSQDDS
+396 NDASSGSSQNDAD
-408 GDQSQNGSG
+408 DQSQNGSG
-417 NGGQQDKSSDGD
+417 NGGQQNESSNGD

-518 GQSGQNQEHDSG
+518 GQSGQNQEQDSG

-543 SESNDRLAEDMNS
+543 SESNDRLAEDMKS
-556 KNTTGPSEKSMTC
+556 KNTTGPNEKSMTC
-569 DTPNDLREQAAD
+569 DTSNDLREQAAD

-763 LSNKKQPDI
+763 LPNKKQPDI

-801 TVILV
+801 TVILI
-806 TQKDAYQ
+806 TQKNAYQ

>member
-1 MSHVPDVGE
+1 M
-10 ITGRRGEGMK
+10 
-20 RITNQEAAKSLG
+20 
-32 TDVESL
+32 
-38 KKQLQGKKRRNEA
+38 
-51 SVKALPEINSDEVI
+51 
-65 KRRIRDLTTPNGWI
+65 
-79 RKLTQEEL
+79 
-87 GIFTETVLTAV
+87 

-801 TVILV
+801 TVILI

>member
-1 MSHVPDVGE
+1 
-10 ITGRRGEGMK
+10 MK

-134 RFLYALDPS
+134 WFLYALDPS

-231 RMQQSDASSGPS
+231 RMQQSDASSSSS

-273 SGDSDYDS
+273 SGDSDSDS

-298 SGDQQPSD
+298 SDSQQSSE

-321 WSDPSEGDGSGQSQ
+321 WSDPSDSGGSGQSQ

-355 DDSNS
+355 DDNNS
-360 EDGSQQ
+360 GDGSQQ
-366 GDSGSSNSSQNGNN
+366 GDSGSSSTGSNSSQSGN
-380 DGGDTDP
+380 DDVGTDP
-387 SSSQSGDNS
+387 SSSQSGNNS
-396 NDANSGSSQDDS
+396 NDANSGSPQDDAS
-408 GDQSQNGSG
+408 GQSQNGSG
-417 NGGQQDKSSDGD
+417 NGGQQEDDGD
-429 DQQSG
+429 DNEQSG
-434 NSGGGSSSKR
+434 NSGGSSSKK
-444 KRRGSG
+444 KRRGSR

-493 GDGGGS
+493 DDGGSSGN
-499 AGDGQ
+499 GQ
-504 QGDGGQSGSGSGSS
+504 QSGGGQSGSGSGSS
-518 GQSGQNQEHDSG
+518 GQSSQNQGQDSG
-530 SEEDGQNQQSDKI
+530 SEGDNGDNQNQQSDKI
-543 SESNDRLAEDMNS
+543 SESNDRLAEDMKS
-556 KNTTGPSEKSMTC
+556 KNTTGPNEKSMTC
-569 DTPNDLREQAAD
+569 DTSNDLREQAAD

-614 SDGSGDEFLMLAL
+614 SDGSSDEFLMLAL

-633 KVKWQTILRQS
+633 KVKWQTILRQD

-700 DFSAAI
+700 DFSAVI
-706 NEIVSII
+706 TEVVSVI

-732 KSIEVVNNVNKLNL
+732 KSIEVVNNVDKLNL

-763 LSNKKQPDI
+763 LPNKKQPDI

-801 TVILV
+801 TVVLI

>member
-1 MSHVPDVGE
+1 
-10 ITGRRGEGMK
+10 MK

-231 RMQQSDASSGPS
+231 RMQQSDASSS
-243 SPSQQSGSGD
+243 SSSSSQDSGCSGD
-253 QSSNS
+253 QSSS
-258 EDDGSLPDQMSSGGG
+258 AEDDGSLPDQMSSGGG
-273 SGDSDYDS
+273 SGDSDSDS

-286 QNDSGG
+286 QNN
-292 SGSGSS
+292 SGSS
-298 SGDQQPSD
+298 GSRSSSDSQQSGDFSR
-306 SSQGSGGSSQSQPDE
+306 GSVGSSQSQPDE
-321 WSDPSEGDGSGQSQ
+321 WSVPSEGEGSGSSQSQ
-335 SGSSSSQ
+335 SESSGSQ
-342 SQGSSGSGSGSQS
+342 SQGSGSGDQSGE
-355 DDSNS
+355 NGS
-360 EDGSQQ
+360 ENGSQQ
-366 GDSGSSNSSQNGNN
+366 GDSGSDSANSGASQSGND
-380 DGGDTDP
+380 DGGNTES
-387 SSSQSGDNS
+387 SSSQSGSNS
-396 NDANSGSSQDDS
+396 SNADPGSSQNDAD
-408 GDQSQNGSG
+408 DQSQNGSE
-417 NGGQQDKSSDGD
+417 NGGQQEDDGD
-429 DQQSG
+429 NDNQQSG

-444 KRRGSG
+444 RRRGSG

-467 GSNGQQPNPNNSG
+467 GSNGQQPNSGSSG

-485 GQQQGDPS
+485 DQQGDSS
-493 GDGGGS
+493 GNGGGS
-499 AGDGQ
+499 VGDGQ
-504 QGDGGQSGSGSGSS
+504 QDDEGQSGRGSGSS
-518 GQSGQNQEHDSG
+518 GQSGQNQGQDSD

-543 SESNDRLAEDMNS
+543 SESNDRLAEDMKS
-556 KNTTGPSEKSMTC
+556 KNTTGPNEKSMTC
-569 DTPNDLREQAAD
+569 DTSNDLREQAAD

-614 SDGSGDEFLMLAL
+614 SDGSSDEFLMLAL

-763 LSNKKQPDI
+763 LPNKKQPDI

-801 TVILV
+801 TVILI

>member
-1 MSHVPDVGE
+1 M
-10 ITGRRGEGMK
+10 R

-38 KKQLQGKKRRNEA
+38 KKQLQGKKKRNEA
-51 SVKALPEINSDEVI
+51 SVKALPEINNDEVI

-156 LNNHFTRFATAGVRA
+156 LNNHFTRFATAGVCA

-214 NANWNAQ
+214 NDNWNAQ

-231 RMQQSDASSGPS
+231 RMQQSDASSSPS
-243 SPSQQSGSGD
+243 SPSQDSSSGD
-253 QSSNS
+253 QSSS
-258 EDDGSLPDQMSSGGG
+258 AEDDGSLPDQMSGGGG
-273 SGDSDYDS
+273 SGDSDSDNQEQQP
-281 QDQQS
+281 QD
-286 QNDSGG
+286 NSGG

-298 SGDQQPSD
+298 SSSQQSSE

-321 WSDPSEGDGSGQSQ
+321 WSDPSDSDGSGQSQ

-342 SQGSSGSGSGSQS
+342 SQGSGSSGSGSQS
-355 DDSNS
+355 DDSDS
-360 EDGSQQ
+360 GDGSQQ
-366 GDSGSSNSSQNGNN
+366 GDSGSSSSSQNGNN
-380 DGGDTDP
+380 NSSDTDP
-387 SSSQSGDNS
+387 SSSQSGNNS
-396 NDANSGSSQDDS
+396 NDANSGSSQGDAS
-408 GDQSQNGSG
+408 DQSQNGSG
-417 NGGQQDKSSDGD
+417 SGGQQEDDGD
-429 DQQSG
+429 DNEQSG
-434 NSGGGSSSKR
+434 NSGGGSSSKK
-444 KRRGSG
+444 KRRGSR

-467 GSNGQQPNPNNSG
+467 GSNGQQPNSNDSG
-480 SGGGG
+480 SGGGSG
-485 GQQQGDPS
+485 DQQGDPS

-504 QGDGGQSGSGSGSS
+504 QSDGGQSGNGSGSS
-518 GQSGQNQEHDSG
+518 GQNQGQDSDSEGDSG
-530 SEEDGQNQQSDKI
+530 DGQNQQSDKI
-543 SESNDRLAEDMNS
+543 SESNDRLAEDMKS

-569 DTPNDLREQAAD
+569 DTSNDLREQAAD

-603 IVQDQNSRSQS
+603 IVQDQNSRNQS

-706 NEIVSII
+706 TEVVSII

-763 LSNKKQPDI
+763 LPNKKQPDI

-801 TVILV
+801 TVILI
-806 TQKDAYQ
+806 TQKESYK

>member
-504 QGDGGQSGSGSGSS
+504 QGDGGQSGGGSGSS
-518 GQSGQNQEHDSG
+518 GQSGQNQEQDSG

-543 SESNDRLAEDMNS
+543 SESNDRLAEDMKS
-556 KNTTGPSEKSMTC
+556 KNTTGPNEKSMTC
-569 DTPNDLREQAAD
+569 DTSNDLREQAAD

-627 KLMGTP
+627 KLMVTP

-763 LSNKKQPDI
+763 LPNKKQPDI

-801 TVILV
+801 TVILI
-806 TQKDAYQ
+806 TQKESYK

>member
-1 MSHVPDVGE
+1 
-10 ITGRRGEGMK
+10 MK

-231 RMQQSDASSGPS
+231 RMQQSDASSSSS

-253 QSSNS
+253 QSSS
-258 EDDGSLPDQMSSGGG
+258 AEDDGSLPDQMSS
-273 SGDSDYDS
+273 
-281 QDQQS
+281 
-286 QNDSGG
+286 G

-298 SGDQQPSD
+298 SGDQQPSY

-321 WSDPSEGDGSGQSQ
+321 WSEGDGSGQSQ

-360 EDGSQQ
+360 EDVSQQ

-387 SSSQSGDNS
+387 SSSQSGNNS
-396 NDANSGSSQDDS
+396 NDANSGSSQNDAD
-408 GDQSQNGSG
+408 DQSQNGSG
-417 NGGQQDKSSDGD
+417 NGGQQDESSDGD

-467 GSNGQQPNPNNSG
+467 GSNGQQPNSGNSG

-493 GDGGGS
+493 SDGGGS

-518 GQSGQNQEHDSG
+518 GQSGQNQEQDSG

-543 SESNDRLAEDMNS
+543 SESNDRLAEDMKS
-556 KNTTGPSEKSMTC
+556 KNTTGPKEKSMTC
-569 DTPNDLREQAAD
+569 DTSNDLREQAAD

-614 SDGSGDEFLMLAL
+614 SDGSSDEFLMLAL

-633 KVKWQTILRQS
+633 KVKWQTILRQD

-649 GEIMAGKTIRTYRR
+649 GEIMAGKTIRT
-663 PNRRFGGG
+663 
-671 KNQPIF
+671 
-677 RGSSAIKPTVM
+677 
-688 IGIDSSGSMSNP
+688 
-700 DFSAAI
+700 
-706 NEIVSII
+706 
-713 KGASKT
+713 
-719 KGGVEMFCIDTDV
+719 
-732 KSIEVVNNVNKLNL
+732 
-746 SGGGGT
+746 
-752 WMHSGFEFIKS
+752 
-763 LSNKKQPDI
+763 
-772 FILAT
+772 
-777 DGYLADEDWEQI
+777 
-789 YHTVTDPSTKFK
+789 
-801 TVILV
+801 
-806 TQKDAYQ
+806 
-813 NCPMKL
+813 
-819 KQATT
+819 
-824 VIDIHTEKYN
+824 
-834 D
+834 

>member
-1 MSHVPDVGE
+1 
-10 ITGRRGEGMK
+10 MK

-231 RMQQSDASSGPS
+231 RMQQSDASSSPS

-258 EDDGSLPDQMSSGGG
+258 EDDGSLPDQMSSGG
-273 SGDSDYDS
+273 SGDSDSDS

-298 SGDQQPSD
+298 SDSQQSSD
-306 SSQGSGGSSQSQPDE
+306 SSQGSGSSSQSQPDE

-387 SSSQSGDNS
+387 SSSQSGNNS
-396 NDANSGSSQDDS
+396 NDANSGSSQNDAD
-408 GDQSQNGSG
+408 DQSQNGSG
-417 NGGQQDKSSDGD
+417 NGGQQDESSDGD

-467 GSNGQQPNPNNSG
+467 GSNGQQPNSGNSG

-493 GDGGGS
+493 SDGGGS

-518 GQSGQNQEHDSG
+518 GQSGQNQEQDSG

-543 SESNDRLAEDMNS
+543 SESNDRLAEDMKS
-556 KNTTGPSEKSMTC
+556 KNTTGPKEKSMTC
-569 DTPNDLREQAAD
+569 DTSNDLREQAAD

-614 SDGSGDEFLMLAL
+614 SDGSSDEFLMLAL

-633 KVKWQTILRQS
+633 KVKWQTILRQD

-700 DFSAAI
+700 DFSAVI
-706 NEIVSII
+706 TEVVSVI

-763 LSNKKQPDI
+763 LPNKKQPDI

-801 TVILV
+801 TVILI

-819 KQATT
+819 KRATT

>member
-1 MSHVPDVGE
+1 
-10 ITGRRGEGMK
+10 MK

-231 RMQQSDASSGPS
+231 RMQQSDASSSPS

-253 QSSNS
+253 QSSS
-258 EDDGSLPDQMSSGGG
+258 AEDDGSLSDQMSSGGG
-273 SGDSDYDS
+273 SGDSDSDS

-298 SGDQQPSD
+298 SGDQQSSD
-306 SSQGSGGSSQSQPDE
+306 SSQGSGGSSQYQPDE

-335 SGSSSSQ
+335 VGSSSSQ

-355 DDSNS
+355 DDSDS

-366 GDSGSSNSSQNGNN
+366 GDSGSSNSSQSGNN
-380 DGGDTDP
+380 DGGDTDS
-387 SSSQSGDNS
+387 SSSQSGNNS
-396 NDANSGSSQDDS
+396 NDANSGSSRDDAD
-408 GDQSQNGSG
+408 GDQSQNGYG
-417 NGGQQDKSSDGD
+417 NGGQQDESSDGD

-434 NSGGGSSSKR
+434 NSSGGSSSKR

-467 GSNGQQPNPNNSG
+467 GSNGQQPNSGNSG
-480 SGGGG
+480 SGG
-485 GQQQGDPS
+485 
-493 GDGGGS
+493 
-499 AGDGQ
+499 
-504 QGDGGQSGSGSGSS
+504 GSGSS
-518 GQSGQNQEHDSG
+518 GQSGQNQEQDSG

-543 SESNDRLAEDMNS
+543 SESNDRLAEDMKS
-556 KNTTGPSEKSMTC
+556 KNTTGPNEKSMTC
-569 DTPNDLREQAAD
+569 DTSNDLREQAAD

-614 SDGSGDEFLMLAL
+614 SDGSSDEFLMLAL

-706 NEIVSII
+706 TEVVSII

-763 LSNKKQPDI
+763 LPNKKQPDI

-801 TVILV
+801 TVILI

>member
-1 MSHVPDVGE
+1 M
-10 ITGRRGEGMK
+10 R

-38 KKQLQGKKRRNEA
+38 KKQLQGKKKRNEA
-51 SVKALPEINSDEVI
+51 SVKALPEINNDEVI

-231 RMQQSDASSGPS
+231 RMQQSDASSSPS
-243 SPSQQSGSGD
+243 SPSQDSGSGD
-253 QSSNS
+253 QSSS
-258 EDDGSLPDQMSSGGG
+258 AEDDGSLPDQMSSGGG
-273 SGDSDYDS
+273 SGDSDSDS
-281 QDQQS
+281 QEQQS

-298 SGDQQPSD
+298 SGSQQSSE
-306 SSQGSGGSSQSQPDE
+306 SSQGAGGSSQSQSDE
-321 WSDPSEGDGSGQSQ
+321 WSDPSDSGGSGQSQ

-355 DDSNS
+355 DDSDS
-360 EDGSQQ
+360 GDGSQQ
-366 GDSGSSNSSQNGNN
+366 GDGGSSSSSQNGNN
-380 DGGDTDP
+380 DGGDTDS
-387 SSSQSGDNS
+387 SSSQRGNNS
-396 NDANSGSSQDDS
+396 NDAGSGSSQDDADS
-408 GDQSQNGSG
+408 DQSQNGSG
-417 NGGQQDKSSDGD
+417 NGGQQEDDGD
-429 DQQSG
+429 DNEQSG
-434 NSGGGSSSKR
+434 NSGGGSSSKK
-444 KRRGSG
+444 KRRGSR

-455 GTDFSSLGPQSG
+455 GTDFSSLGPKSG
-467 GSNGQQPNPNNSG
+467 GSNSQQPNSNDSG
-480 SGGGG
+480 SGGGSG
-485 GQQQGDPS
+485 DQQGYPS

-504 QGDGGQSGSGSGSS
+504 QSDGGQSGNGSGSS
-518 GQSGQNQEHDSG
+518 GQSSQNQGQDSDSEGDSG
-530 SEEDGQNQQSDKI
+530 DGQNQQSDKI
-543 SESNDRLAEDMNS
+543 SESNDRLAEDMKS

-603 IVQDQNSRSQS
+603 IVQDQNSRNQS

-706 NEIVSII
+706 TEVVSII

-763 LSNKKQPDI
+763 LPNKKQPDI

-801 TVILV
+801 TVILI
-806 TQKDAYQ
+806 TQKESYK

>member
-1 MSHVPDVGE
+1 M
-10 ITGRRGEGMK
+10 R

-38 KKQLQGKKRRNEA
+38 KKQLQGKKKRNEA
-51 SVKALPEINSDEVI
+51 SVKALPEINNDEVI

-231 RMQQSDASSGPS
+231 RMQQSDASSSPS
-243 SPSQQSGSGD
+243 SPSQDSSSGD
-253 QSSNS
+253 QSSS
-258 EDDGSLPDQMSSGGG
+258 AEDDGSLPDQMSGGGG
-273 SGDSDYDS
+273 SGDSDSDNQEQQP
-281 QDQQS
+281 QD
-286 QNDSGG
+286 NSGG

-298 SGDQQPSD
+298 SSSQQSSE

-321 WSDPSEGDGSGQSQ
+321 WSDPSDSDGSGQSQ

-342 SQGSSGSGSGSQS
+342 SQGSGSSGSGSQS
-355 DDSNS
+355 DDSDS
-360 EDGSQQ
+360 GDGSQQ
-366 GDSGSSNSSQNGNN
+366 GDSGSSSSSQNGNN
-380 DGGDTDP
+380 NSSDTDP
-387 SSSQSGDNS
+387 SSSQSGNNS
-396 NDANSGSSQDDS
+396 NDANSGSSQGDAS
-408 GDQSQNGSG
+408 DQSQNGSG
-417 NGGQQDKSSDGD
+417 NGGQQEDDGD
-429 DQQSG
+429 DNEQSG

-467 GSNGQQPNPNNSG
+467 GSNGQQPNSNDSG
-480 SGGGG
+480 SGGGSG
-485 GQQQGDPS
+485 DQQGDPS

-504 QGDGGQSGSGSGSS
+504 QSDGGQSGNGSGSS
-518 GQSGQNQEHDSG
+518 GQNQGQDSDSEGDSG
-530 SEEDGQNQQSDKI
+530 DGQNQQSDKI
-543 SESNDRLAEDMNS
+543 SESNDRLAEDMKS

-569 DTPNDLREQAAD
+569 DTSNDLREQAAD

-603 IVQDQNSRSQS
+603 IVQDQNSRNQS

-688 IGIDSSGSMSNP
+688 IGIDSSGSMSSP

-706 NEIVSII
+706 TEVVSII

-763 LSNKKQPDI
+763 LPNKKQPDI

-801 TVILV
+801 TVILI
-806 TQKDAYQ
+806 TQKESYK